1 MAETALALGI
11 AGRWEY
17 GGKSHV
23 VAVRTLE
30 MESLFEVFLER
41 RALDAVRRHA
51 PTMNGREY
59 QANMDGWRQ
68 DCAIGTYSWGSVGCE
83 NARYTAAGAKYMA
96 YLQLKVN
103 DPTITEEFIDR
114 VSRDATTHGPADNQ
128 STPFKDLLDFVYG
141 RLDPNPPPD
150 AGKTA

>member
-11 AGRWEY
+11 AGHWEY
-17 GGKSHV
+17 EGKSHI

-30 MESLFEVFLER
+30 MESLFEVFLEK
-41 RALDAVRRHA
+41 RALDVVRRHA
-51 PTMNGREY
+51 PMMNGREY

-68 DCAIGTYSWGSVGCE
+68 DCAIGVYSWGSVGCE
-83 NARYTAAGAKYMA
+83 NARYTAVGAKYMA

-103 DPTITEEFIDR
+103 DPTVTEEFIDR
-114 VSRDATTHGPADNQ
+114 VSRDESLRGSEGKQ
-128 STPFKDLLDFVYG
+128 FTPFKELLDYIYG